1 MNKIAKTIVKGA
13 ITISSMV
20 AVNDIFGYYA
30 PLNLKYQPHRISQA
44 IHRLGNNV
52 AGLSIGYL
60 IGKKAADLCTD
71 AVENVIAAYN
81 GEEKKDG

>member
-1 MNKIAKTIVKGA
+1 MNKIAKTVVKGV

-30 PLNLKYQPHRISQA
+30 PHRSYQT

-71 AVENVIAAYN
+71 AVENAIAAYN

>member
-1 MNKIAKTIVKGA
+1 MNKIAKTVVKGA

-20 AVNDIFGYYA
+20 AVNDIFGFYA
-30 PLNLKYQPHRISQA
+30 PNRSSQT
-44 IHRLGNNV
+44 IQRLGNNV

-60 IGKKAADLCTD
+60 IGKKAADLCTN
-71 AVENVIAAYN
+71 AVENARAAYN

>member
-1 MNKIAKTIVKGA
+1 MNRIAKTVVKGV

-20 AVNDIFGYYA
+20 AVNDIFGFYYV
-30 PLNLKYQPHRISQA
+30 PSRSSQP

-60 IGKKAADLCTD
+60 IGKKAADLCTN
-71 AVENVIAAYN
+71 AVENAIAAYN

>member
-1 MNKIAKTIVKGA
+1 MNKIAKTVVKGV
-13 ITISSMV
+13 ITISSMI
-20 AVNDIFGYYA
+20 AVNDFFGYYT
-30 PLNLKYQPHRISQA
+30 NLRSYQT

-71 AVENVIAAYN
+71 AVENAIATYN

>member
-1 MNKIAKTIVKGA
+1 MNKIAKTVVKGA

-30 PLNLKYQPHRISQA
+30 PSRSSQA

-60 IGKKAADLCTD
+60 IGKKAADLCTN
-71 AVENVIAAYN
+71 AVENAIAAYN

>member
-1 MNKIAKTIVKGA
+1 MNKIAKTVVKGV

-20 AVNDIFGYYA
+20 AVNDFFSFYA
-30 PLNLKYQPHRISQA
+30 PSRSSQT

-60 IGKKAADLCTD
+60 IGKKAADLCAD
-71 AVENVIAAYN
+71 AVENAIAAYN